1 MIYVI
6 FELNRRINMIDLH
19 IHTKYSDGT
28 DTMEELLQKAEE
40 LNLKYISITDHDN
53 CNALELILHKSMI
66 S

>member
-1 MIYVI
+1 
-6 FELNRRINMIDLH
+6 MIDLH